1 MSETQPTQE
10 LQKTEEEN
18 TPVTQPNG
26 EETQDTQK
34 PTQEEA
40 QQEEAKNTDQ
50 AEKPKPQEPEDKP
63 LNEMQMSEV
72 LKVNCQT
79 VDFGDVMPGQ
89 IIEETIIILNNMSK
103 TKVPFKVKVNCLSEE
118 FEDLDEYV
126 YSMRRPT
133 PNEVFNYND
142 TFLIILAQK
151 AISYYKLAIK
161 VPNVVEDTKVLGN
174 IEITSEE
181 TKDGMIEVPITANV
195 VMPKLKCEKMMRIK
209 SLDMSVIKLFMKNPV
224 RQDFRIT
231 FKNCGNQVCFVEFSV
246 LKNERLVNFL
256 DFNFYPAQIGL
267 QPFISNN
274 FVMSV
279 KTKGSIK
286 NLQSN
291 EVRFLLIAKVKNSS
305 AIFSYPVF
313 LTLGSV
319 KMN

>member
-1 MSETQPTQE
+1 MSDTQPAQE
-10 LQKTEEEN
+10 IQNTEEETIPKVEVN
-18 TPVTQPNG
+18 
-26 EETQDTQK
+26 EEDTASPQK
-34 PTQEEA
+34 PTQDEA
-40 QQEEAKNTDQ
+40 QPEDPKKADEV
-50 AEKPKPQEPEDKP
+50 EKPKPQEPEDKP
-63 LNEMQMSEV
+63 LKEMMISEV

-103 TKVPFKVKVNCLSEE
+103 TKVPFKVKVNCLSDE

-161 VPNVVEDTKVLGN
+161 VPNVLEDTKVLGN
-174 IEITSEE
+174 IEITSED
-181 TKDGMIEVPITANV
+181 TKDSLIEVPILANV

-209 SLDMSVIKLFMKNPV
+209 SLDMSVVKLFMKNPV
-224 RQDFRIT
+224 RQDFRIA

-246 LKNERLVNFL
+246 QKNERLVNFL

-274 FVMSV
+274 FVMSI
-279 KTKGSIK
+279 KTKGGIK
-286 NLQSN
+286 NLQNN

-305 AIFSYPVF
+305 AIFAYPVF
-313 LTLGSV
+313 LTLGGV

>member
-10 LQKTEEEN
+10 IPKTEEEN
-18 TPVTQPNG
+18 TPEVAEQ
-26 EETQDTQK
+26 EEEAVVDQK
-34 PTQEEA
+34 PDQEEA
-40 QQEEAKNTDQ
+40 QPEDPKKSDQ

-63 LNEMQMSEV
+63 LNEMPISDV

-161 VPNVVEDTKVLGN
+161 VPNVQDDTKVLGN

-181 TKDGMIEVPITANV
+181 TKDSIIEVPIVANV

-209 SLDMSVIKLFMKNPV
+209 SLDMSVVKLFMKNPI
-224 RQDFRIT
+224 RQDFRIA

-256 DFNFYPAQIGL
+256 EFNFYPAQIGL

-274 FVMSV
+274 FVMSI
-279 KTKGSIK
+279 KTKGGIK
-286 NLQSN
+286 NLQNN